1 MFNPD
6 TIMNANFARG
16 RPLIVLIHG
25 YTGHRDYA
33 PNPTIRPAYF
43 AYDEFNIIS
52 VDYNPLALEPCYLQ
66 AVRNLPTVANC
77 TAQLLD
83 FIIGNNIIPLEDIHV
98 VGFSLGGQTSGMIAN
113 YLKSGKLKRITGL
126 DPAKPLFVFAPNEHK
141 LDQMDAEFVQV
152 IHTDVFQR
160 GILHPSGHTDFYVNG
175 GVEQPGCNAT
185 TMMTTGE
192 CNHNRAPEYYAESI
206 ASEVGFYGYRC
217 AHWYLYMLGVCRG
230 DGANQQVAIMGAHTP
245 DTAGTPLGFRSTEGF
260 SFWYRSSWI
269 ACITD
274 RSVYPRTSN
283 RVAMCRRFLTASLV
297 VLSLFIPTILAQKQE
312 TNNVFNTTSCLEK
325 PYRCPHPRIKFYLY
339 TRRTQQKPELI
350 DVLDPESL
358 YYTHWNPS
366 HPVKIVIHGFGGGRN
381 LSPSPD
387 MRKAYFTRGNYN
399 IIIVDYG
406 SAVTEPC
413 LSQIEWAPRFGS
425 LCVSQLVK
433 YIANHPRGVPPDDM
447 HLIGYSV
454 GAHIAGLVANYLT
467 PAEGKLGRITGLD
480 PTIFFYAGSNNSRDL
495 DPSDAHFVDIIH
507 TGAGI
512 LGQWSPGGHADFYV
526 NGGTSQPGCASSTI
540 FQTLACDHTKVTPY
554 FIESINSERGF
565 WAGPCPT
572 LISYLLGWCEPKDS
586 DYVLMG
592 EHLSRRARGVFYVT
606 TNAKPPYARGFPGKN
621 RRTAK
626 NSDYA
631 GVRRK

>member
-1 MFNPD
+1 ETQNNPTQLDMFNPESV
-6 TIMNANFARG
+6 TSANFIKG

-83 FIIGNNIIPLEDIHV
+83 FIISSDIIPLDDIHV

-113 YLKSGKLKRITGL
+113 YLRAGRLKRITGL
-126 DPAKPLFVFAPNEHK
+126 DPAKPLFVFASNEYK
-141 LDQMDAEFVQV
+141 LDQTDAEFVQV

-175 GVEQPGCNAT
+175 GVVQPGCDAT

-206 ASEVGFYGYRC
+206 GTEVGFYGYRC
-217 AHWYLYMLGVCRG
+217 AHWYLYMLGICRG
-230 DGANQQVAIMGAHTP
+230 GGPNDQIAIMGAHTP
-245 DTAGTPLGFRSTEGF
+245 NTMQKTLKFLKIDIEQAVATSQLALIDSAQHLPQGHGGSVRCNASSHENTQGLYGALLSRRRPSNDTLCG
-260 SFWYRSSWI
+260 I
-269 ACITD
+269 
-274 RSVYPRTSN
+274 
-283 RVAMCRRFLTASLV
+283 
-297 VLSLFIPTILAQKQE
+297 
-312 TNNVFNTTSCLEK
+312 SCLEK

-339 TRRTQQKPELI
+339 TRRTQHTPELI

-413 LSQIEWAPRFGS
+413 LNQIEWAPRFGS

-572 LISYLLGWCEPKDS
+572 LISYLLGWCE
-586 DYVLMG
+586 
-592 EHLSRRARGVFYVT
+592 
-606 TNAKPPYARGFPGKN
+606 
-621 RRTAK
+621 
-626 NSDYA
+626 
-631 GVRRK
+631 

>member
-1 MFNPD
+1 MTLSNRNSAAFMFHPPGPKSTNCQLETQDNPTELDMFNPASI
-6 TIMNANFARG
+6 TGANFIRG

-52 VDYNPLALEPCYLQ
+52 VDYKPLALEPCYLQ

-83 FIIGNNIIPLEDIHV
+83 LIIAHDIIPLDDIHV

-113 YLKSGKLKRITGL
+113 YLRAGRLKRITGL
-126 DPAKPLFVFAPNEHK
+126 DPAKPLFVFASNEYK
-141 LDQMDAEFVQV
+141 LDQSDAEFVQV

-160 GILHPSGHTDFYVNG
+160 GILHPSGHTDFFVNG
-175 GVEQPGCNAT
+175 GVVQPGCDAS

-206 ASEVGFYGYRC
+206 ATEVGFYGYRC
-217 AHWYLYMLGVCRG
+217 AHWYLYMLGICRG
-230 DGANQQVAIMGAHTP
+230 GGPDDQVAIMGAHTP
-245 DTAGTPLGFRSTEGF
+245 NTTRGL
-260 SFWYRSSWI
+260 Y
-269 ACITD
+269 
-274 RSVYPRTSN
+274 
-283 RVAMCRRFLTASLV
+283 FLTVNMMPPYARG
-297 VLSLFIPTILAQKQE
+297 TQKQE
-312 TNNVFNTTSCLEK
+312 NKNVFNTSSCLEK

-339 TRRTQQKPELI
+339 TRRTQQNPELI

-433 YIANHPRGVPPDDM
+433 YIAHHPRGVPPDDM

-454 GAHIAGLVANYLT
+454 GAHVAGLVANYLT

-592 EHLSRRARGVFYVT
+592 EHLSKQARGVFYVT

-626 NSDYA
+626 TSDYS